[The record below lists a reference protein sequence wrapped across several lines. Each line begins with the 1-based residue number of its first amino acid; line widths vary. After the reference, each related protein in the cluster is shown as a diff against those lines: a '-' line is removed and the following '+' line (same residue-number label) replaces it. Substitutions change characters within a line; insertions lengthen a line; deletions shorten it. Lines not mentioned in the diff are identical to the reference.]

1 MILEPSGRFLCTLV
15 FCALVWCCTPVL
27 SSDDDVDYYSSVAG
41 LEKLLKTEQVLLTD
55 LKNYIATTKHNIEVL
70 EKEILKIEAEH
81 KTASINIENYLTNPV
96 NAYRL
101 IKRLFYD
108 WHKYEEHFEK
118 VKDNEQLKEWKTKKS
133 QLHFPNKV
141 DFEESAL
148 ALVRLQQTYNLDVG
162 QVASGILN
170 GIKYGNEMSWT
181 DCLLLGQQLVNARA
195 FNQTKDWI
203 NESMK
208 RYSLEEGSSSVST
221 LDFMEKLGE
230 NLMKTGDID
239 GALEVLRA
247 VVVKDPQRLR
257 VVSEIYN
264 NTYLLPEAYEEEK
277 EYHRTQEFKLYE
289 KVCREEIVRTPAEER
304 DLRCRY
310 YWGVDNAFV
319 LSPFKIE
326 EINEDPYVMLLHDM
340 VTDKQIATIKE
351 IAMPYM
357 KRSTVRDDSSGGSK
371 RRNYRISKN
380 AWLEY
385 TLHPHTE
392 KLLRD
397 LHYATGLETQ
407 FSEELQV
414 ANYGLGGHY
423 EPHVDFYL
431 TGVTEEYSNRIS
443 TSIFYLSD
451 VEQGG
456 ATAFP
461 YLKIAIKPTKGSVL
475 FWYNLHRSLDGDYR
489 TKHAGC
495 PVLKGSK
502 WIGNVWTHDRTQ
514 FAVRPCGLYRDDES
528 SWEYMM
534 VK

>member
-1 MILEPSGRFLCTLV
+1 MEET
-15 FCALVWCCTPVL
+15 
-27 SSDDDVDYYSSVAG
+27 SSAA
-41 LEKLLKTEQVLLTD
+41 TE
-55 LKNYIATTKHNIEVL
+55 
-70 EKEILKIEAEH
+70 
-81 KTASINIENYLTNPV
+81 
-96 NAYRL
+96 
-101 IKRLFYD
+101 
-108 WHKYEEHFEK
+108 
-118 VKDNEQLKEWKTKKS
+118 
-133 QLHFPNKV
+133 
-141 DFEESAL
+141 
-148 ALVRLQQTYNLDVG
+148 
-162 QVASGILN
+162 
-170 GIKYGNEMSWT
+170 
-181 DCLLLGQQLVNARA
+181 
-195 FNQTKDWI
+195 
-203 NESMK
+203 
-208 RYSLEEGSSSVST
+208 

-230 NLMKTGDID
+230 NLMKTGDTTA
-239 GALEVLRA
+239 ALEVFRA
-247 VVVKDPQRLR
+247 VVIKDPHRLST
-257 VVSEIYN
+257 VSAIYN
-264 NTYLLPEAYEEEK
+264 NTHSLSEALVEEE
-277 EYHRTQEFKLYE
+277 EYHKTQEFKLYE
-289 KVCREEIVRTPAEER
+289 KVCREELKRSPAEER
-304 DLRCRY
+304 HLRCRY

-326 EINEDPYVMLLHDM
+326 EINEDPFVMLIHDM
-340 VTDKQIATIKE
+340 VTDEQIETIKRVS
-351 IAMPYM
+351 MPEM
-357 KRSTVRDDSSGGSK
+357 KRSTVRDDIVGGSK

-380 AWLEY
+380 AWIEY
-385 TLHPHTE
+385 SLHPHIE
-392 KLLRD
+392 KLLHV

-461 YLKIAIKPTKGSVL
+461 YLKIAIKPNKGTVL

-514 FAVRPCGLYRDDES
+514 FAIRPCGLFRDYES

>member
-1 MILEPSGRFLCTLV
+1 MRLGLYTLRNYI
-15 FCALVWCCTPVL
+15 VL
-27 SSDDDVDYYSSVAG
+27 SQDGDDGDDYYSSVAG
-41 LEKLLKTEQVLLTD
+41 LEKLLNTEQILLAD
-55 LKNYIATTKHNIEVL
+55 LKYYIETTKQSIEVL
-70 EKEILKIEAEH
+70 EKELLKIETEH
-81 KTASINIENYLTNPV
+81 QTAANDVENYLTNPV

-101 IKRLFYD
+101 IKRLFND
-108 WHKYEEHFEK
+108 WHKYESHLENAKGIKYHL
-118 VKDNEQLKEWKTKKS
+118 EQWKLRKS
-133 QLHFPNKV
+133 HLHFPSQV

-148 ALVRLQQTYNLDVG
+148 ALVRLQQTYNLDVE

-170 GIKYGNEMSWT
+170 GIKYGNDMSWS
-181 DCLLLGQQLVNARA
+181 DCLLLGQQLINVKA

-208 RYSLEEGSSSVST
+208 RYSMEEDVVSDSTEST

-230 NLMKTGDID
+230 NLLKTGDTTA
-239 GALEVLRA
+239 ALEVFRA
-247 VVVKDPQRLR
+247 VVLKDPHRLN
-257 VVSEIYN
+257 VVSAIYN
-264 NTYLLPEAYEEEK
+264 NTYLLPEAYEEER
-277 EYHRTQEFKLYE
+277 EYHRTEEFKLYE
-289 KVCREEIVRTPAEER
+289 KVCREEVTRSPSEER

-319 LSPFKIE
+319 LSPFKLE

-340 VTDKQIATIKE
+340 VTDQQIATIKE
-351 IAMPYM
+351 IAMPEM
-357 KRSTVRDDSSGGSK
+357 RRSTVRDDSRGGSK

-380 AWLEY
+380 AWVEY
-385 TLHPHTE
+385 TRHPHIE

-431 TGVTEEYSNRIS
+431 TGVTEEYTNRIS

-475 FWYNLHRSLDGDYR
+475 FWFNLHRSLDGDYR

-514 FAVRPCGLYRDDES
+514 FAIRPCGLYRDYES